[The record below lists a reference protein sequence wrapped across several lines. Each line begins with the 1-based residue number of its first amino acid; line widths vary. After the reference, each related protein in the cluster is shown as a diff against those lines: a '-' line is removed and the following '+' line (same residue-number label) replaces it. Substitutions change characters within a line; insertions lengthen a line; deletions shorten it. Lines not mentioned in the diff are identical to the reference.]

1 MKTSVFL
8 IMKEANPL
16 RSSLMSSALPALR
29 CRAPSRLSG
38 GRKLAVS
45 IDGVQQGKP
54 ATRETSLLT
63 FVVQWFVIGTVGGA
77 EPEVCALHFDFEK
90 VFRKMIVYCI
100 QFAA

>member
-8 IMKEANPL
+8 KMEEANPL
-16 RSSLMSSALPALR
+16 RSSLMSSALP
-29 CRAPSRLSG
+29 
-38 GRKLAVS
+38 
-45 IDGVQQGKP
+45 VQQGKP
-54 ATRETSLLT
+54 ATRQTSLLT